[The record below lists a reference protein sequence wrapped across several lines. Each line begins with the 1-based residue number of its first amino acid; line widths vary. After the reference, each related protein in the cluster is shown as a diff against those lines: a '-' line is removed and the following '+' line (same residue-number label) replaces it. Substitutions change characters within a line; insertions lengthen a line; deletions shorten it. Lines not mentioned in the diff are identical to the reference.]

1 MSEPI
6 SADQIVKKNSNE
18 FSFVKEVIN
27 EVNNS
32 DFKTGVADF
41 YKMLSGDKH
50 VDNSDTY
57 IWTALS
63 AIGDDIGEVIYQNVL
78 NYMQNVTDID
88 TCSIKSLQSMISLL
102 GAKYTVLDGVDKLPL
117 EVYKQLEIFS
127 MRREC
132 LLDSRIVQ
140 QKLVDALSDVQE
152 APIEEQ
158 LRTIST
164 LNEYRASLSG
174 QLSDLPFGADETSV
188 SLSPKI
194 DVSALD
200 NFISSTYFSTI
211 SHYLMLTYD
220 KSSED
225 KPIFEELSSSILL
238 SGFVLPNKYADKMD
252 SYKVKWNI
260 PREFD
265 PEAEMKKIEDGVS
278 AYDNYTLREQELL
291 DMEKKR
297 ESDPKVELEPL
308 TRYAFFK
315 EAKVREYFQFV
326 EDWYS
331 SQLDYY
337 SQAKSYEVDETYV
350 DVTYERYDARPQLLD
365 DDGKNLKWYQVVKVV
380 ESLLDLTHKL
390 QDIREYLKSHAQRTY
405 MKGTFLLLSY
415 LINEHLKQNVYPVMN
430 SMQAAPGSL
439 SNVLAPGAQAIS
451 VDDNGISTYQS
462 SAIITVETKP
472 IEYDS
477 NDVALKLIEYVDQT
491 QYFNIATDNRED
503 KLSMEDIHSSGAVH
517 QSLNGK
523 FWENDGTTAG
533 SPTYIDSTSFLRN
546 QDASKLVTS
555 RTFQLE
561 QIADFYSNILGAS
574 KDKSYMLSD
583 KNEYVD
589 GFLKAVFASGAD
601 DSWWND
607 AYQKVMATLSDQTR
621 TVDVEDYLSSLS
633 SAYDSAQFVLSD
645 YQQTPNTTIQQ
656 QIEEAKQQ
664 YIDRLSAA
672 CNDYDADVTSYLQG
686 CLDEIDGLLE
696 GLAEIKDDFDNIDIA
711 AQTLYAANAA
721 YTSSY
726 NPNGQ
731 YVLENADAYMTHIRN
746 RVDAVPNALYS
757 SLIAQTDSILA
768 NLRLVTANLTSYCS
782 SHSYTLSVK
791 YKSLSINNE
800 TLELTPLKDCIQI
813 VTGQLTYTQSRYFE
827 KIYQE
832 VVNKLNAKK
841 IELLQQIEDL
851 KAFIRELMATTIK
864 NPDIES
870 FSVLS
875 GLLKSKNYL
884 LETFSL
890 TSCVDAV
897 SAILDYSKD
906 PWYQYKKSLFL
917 KYTGQEV
924 GETPYYYLDNSV
936 HPSYQIHPC
945 LSNFIEKVDFSY
957 PIKNLGGVADTIL
970 KQQIQQLVDL
980 SSEYITEDGYLKD
993 AWKNPLIANIDYSV
1007 RYEQADH
1014 TDANLSANPYFGWD
1028 GFIHPK
1034 VFQACIDTTLGFNA
1048 ISADVFSGQNMTLN
1062 ELADLQTQFSAFKAA
1077 LRLAKDNDGG
1087 IETYDIKQYGLDW
1100 YGNSYILLQKE
1111 GGKLDGTLWF
1121 RRKNCPFPSLAFAAE
1136 KVEIEADSTTTEEYF
1151 WSKAAGISYSSG
1163 QSNTKWLDAIKKGD
1177 FIKLNNSIY
1186 VPKFRD
1192 FTFSH
1197 DKTILLAE
1205 VDNSNSR
1212 PQVVHG
1218 IIKQE
1223 KLKSHDYSGI
1233 RTYFC
1238 QDRESRKEFLDT
1250 SILTA
1255 SDWWFASW
1263 FSQDSTMGAVYVDD
1277 HDLNSPVSAAV
1288 FKYYK
1293 NDTSQHA
1300 VMSAEFLP
1308 EGRSAPVVVDCTL
1321 DGTLTFAYTVS
1332 GTPVSDILSDSL
1344 HPSDQIS
1351 IALSSSPSWNVETQ
1365 KFYSIGDSLL
1375 KAEKMQFK
1383 PMMPPGF
1390 IVATSST
1397 TLSDNAYN
1405 SWRVDENERKAN
1417 GILKFELSVPQ
1428 MAENAG
1434 IDFRYVCPMR
1444 MVEGYMS
1451 AITSSDSS
1459 YHYSTDTGYVKL
1471 SGVVENY
1478 NDVHFFESVYNQY
1491 VADETD
1497 EQYYELTDPERI
1509 ARKHPDK
1516 SKQAGQFDYIQL
1528 AHYDVMKH
1536 LSAMKSEED
1545 LDDSLTS
1552 NQALPESWKHSG
1564 MLQPFMMVND
1574 AIPDTYISG
1583 FYVSKSDGN
1592 QDAFRTDR
1600 TDAISTAA
1608 HAVITLDQDQQISVS
1623 WLSTQN
1629 GIKLDFNS
1637 KYYLSSGIYDLLN
1650 SVSSENV
1657 SEIMPITPPDLITAQ
1672 LQRNKQNMFLNLDK
1686 PGEAGLLNIWRAGTR
1701 PLQDEY
1707 GKESMTMFK
1716 QSTWLIK
1723 NISDSK
1729 PKFIIA
1735 KAEVPT
1741 ADTAPIVAGI
1751 EARTSIS
1758 YSAASKQD
1766 IDATTMLIATED
1778 LDGRLIVFE

>member
-1 MSEPI
+1 MSEQI

-41 YKMLSGDKH
+41 YKMLSGDKC
-50 VDNSDTY
+50 VDSSDTY
-57 IWTALS
+57 IWTAIS
-63 AIGDDIGEVIYQNVL
+63 AVGDDIGEVIYQNVL

-88 TCSIKSLQSMISLL
+88 TCSIKSLQSMISLM
-102 GAKYTVLDGVDKLPL
+102 GAKYTVLEGVDKLPV

-132 LLDSRIVQ
+132 LLDSSIVQ
-140 QKLVDALSDVQE
+140 QKLVSALSGAKV

-158 LRTIST
+158 LSTISAI
-164 LNEYRASLSG
+164 NEYRASLSG

-194 DVSALD
+194 DVAALD

-211 SHYLMLTYD
+211 QHYLMLTYD
-220 KSSED
+220 KSSD
-225 KPIFEELSSSILL
+225 DRPIFEELSSSILL

-252 SYKVKWNI
+252 AYKVKWNI

-278 AYDNYTLREQELL
+278 SYDNYTLREQELL
-291 DMEKKR
+291 DIEKKR

-308 TRYAFFK
+308 TRYAFLK

-326 EDWYS
+326 EYWYS

-337 SQAKSYEVDETYV
+337 SQAETYNVDETYV
-350 DVTYERYDARPQLLD
+350 EVTSNRVDSRPKLLKS
-365 DDGKNLKWYQVVKVV
+365 DGKNLEWYQVVKVV
-380 ESLLDLTHKL
+380 QSLLDLTHKL

-439 SNVLAPGAQAIS
+439 KNVLAPGAKPLT
-451 VDDNGISTYQS
+451 VDSNNLSTYQTS
-462 SAIITVETKP
+462 DIITIETKP

-491 QYFNIATDNRED
+491 QYFNIATDIKED
-503 KLSMEDIHSSGAVH
+503 QLSIEDVSRSGDVH
-517 QSLNGK
+517 QRLNGK
-523 FWENDGTTAG
+523 FWENDSTTTG
-533 SPTYIDSTSFLRN
+533 SPTYIDSTSFLRH
-546 QDASKLVTS
+546 QDTSKLVTS

-574 KDKSYMLSD
+574 KDKSYDLSS
-583 KNEYVD
+583 KNEYVN

-607 AYQKVMATLSDQTR
+607 AYSKVMTTLSDQTR
-621 TVDVEDYLSSLS
+621 TVDIEDYISSLS
-633 SAYDSAQFVLSD
+633 SAYDGAQFVLSD

-696 GLAEIKDDFDNIDIA
+696 GLAEIKDDFDNVDIA

-726 NPNGQ
+726 NPDKQ
-731 YVLENADAYMTHIRN
+731 YVLENADAYMTHLRN
-746 RVDAVPNALYS
+746 RVDIVPNALYS

-813 VTGQLTYTQSRYFE
+813 VTSSIDYPKNSRNFE
-827 KIYQE
+827 VIYQQ
-832 VVNKLNAKK
+832 VVNTLNAKK

-851 KAFIRELMATTIK
+851 KAFIRELMATAIK
-864 NPDIES
+864 NPDLES

-875 GLLKSKNYL
+875 GLLESKSYL
-884 LETFSL
+884 LETFGL
-890 TSCVDAV
+890 ISCVDAV
-897 SAILDYSKD
+897 SAILDYSSD

-980 SSEYITEDGYLKD
+980 SSEYITDDGYLTN
-993 AWKNPLIANIDYSV
+993 AWKNPLIANIDYAV

-1028 GFIHPK
+1028 GFIHPEIFDK
-1034 VFQACIDTTLGFNA
+1034 CKDPTLRFDA
-1048 ISADVFSGQNMTLN
+1048 ISAEVSSGQNMTEN
-1062 ELADLQTQFSAFKAA
+1062 ELADLETQFRAFKAA
-1077 LRLAKDNDGG
+1077 LRLAEDNDGG
-1087 IETYDIKQYGLDW
+1087 IGTYDIKQYGLDW

-1111 GGKLDGTLWF
+1111 NGGKLDGTLWF

-1136 KVEIEADSTTTEEYF
+1136 KVTTEVDGIIEDECYV
-1151 WSKAAGISYSSG
+1151 WSKAAGISYFSG
-1163 QSNTKWLDAIKKGD
+1163 QSNTKWLDAVKKGNA
-1177 FIKLNNSIY
+1177 IKLSDSSNIY

-1205 VDNSNSR
+1205 VHDGSSR
-1212 PQVVHG
+1212 LQVVHG

-1250 SILTA
+1250 SVLE
-1255 SDWWFASW
+1255 SSNWRFASW
-1263 FSQDSTMGAVYVDD
+1263 FSQDSTMGAVYVNDD
-1277 HDLNSPVSAAV
+1277 DLNRPVSAAV

-1293 NDTSQHA
+1293 NDTSKHA
-1300 VMSAEFLP
+1300 TMSAEFLT
-1308 EGRSAPVVVDCTL
+1308 EGRVSTVAADCTL

-1332 GTPVSDILSDSL
+1332 GTSVADMLSDSL

-1351 IALSSSPSWNVETQ
+1351 VALAGSPSWNVETQ
-1365 KFYSIGDSLL
+1365 KFYSVGDSLL

-1390 IVATSST
+1390 IIATGST

-1405 SWRVDENERKAN
+1405 SYLVDENERKAN
-1417 GILKFELSVPQ
+1417 GVLKFELSVHQ
-1428 MAENAG
+1428 MAKNAG

-1444 MVEGYMS
+1444 MVEGYDS
-1451 AITSSDSS
+1451 AVGSSSSS
-1459 YHYSTDTGYVKL
+1459 YHYGKGYVQL
-1471 SGVVENY
+1471 TGVVENY
-1478 NDVHFFESVYNQY
+1478 NNVHFFESVYNQY
-1491 VADETD
+1491 VAAETD

-1516 SKQAGQFDYIQL
+1516 SKQAGQFDYLQL

-1564 MLQPFMMVND
+1564 MLQPFMMVKE
-1574 AIPDTYISG
+1574 AIPETYISG
-1583 FYVSKSDGN
+1583 FYVYDPNGN
-1592 QDAFRTDR
+1592 QDAFKIDR
-1600 TDAISTAA
+1600 TNAIRNAQ

-1623 WLSTQN
+1623 WLSTDN

-1637 KYYLSSGIYDLLN
+1637 KYYLSSGIQDLLD
-1650 SVSSENV
+1650 SAIGEDG
-1657 SEIMPITPPDLITAQ
+1657 ITPPDLSTTQ

-1686 PGEAGLLNIWRAGTR
+1686 PGEAGLLNIWKAGTSGS
-1701 PLQDEY
+1701 Y
-1707 GKESMTMFK
+1707 KTMYK

-1735 KAEVPT
+1735 KAEVPNAET
-1741 ADTAPIVAGI
+1741 ASTVAGI
-1751 EARTSIS
+1751 EAHTVMS
-1758 YSAASKQD
+1758 YSAAAGQKEAS
-1766 IDATTMLIATED
+1766 TTMLIASED
-1778 LDGRLIVFE
+1778 LEGRLIVFE